1 MGIAQAIIG
10 NPSIIILDEPTVG
23 LDPKQIIE
31 IRDLIRELGKTH
43 TVILS
48 SHILSEVQAVCDKI
62 LIISNGKLVACD
74 TPEKLETLFAGSK
87 TLKLT
92 VKTSAEDAKRIISE
106 TDEIQEIKAEDSG
119 ENEAHIEIT
128 VAKEADIAEKIF
140 FAFAKAGKA
149 IVKMNEE
156 TASLEDV
163 FLELTSSEKPK
174 AQQVNAKTSDNEPK
188 NTEETDE
195 EAEFKEGG
203 EINDGNI

>member
-1 MGIAQAIIG
+1 MQT
-10 NPSIIILDEPTVG
+10 N
-23 LDPKQIIE
+23 
-31 IRDLIRELGKTH
+31 
-43 TVILS
+43 
-48 SHILSEVQAVCDKI
+48 
-62 LIISNGKLVACD
+62 
-74 TPEKLETLFAGSK
+74 TL
-87 TLKLT
+87 L
-92 VKTSAEDAKRIISE
+92 
-106 TDEIQEIKAEDSG
+106 
-119 ENEAHIEIT
+119 
-128 VAKEADIAEKIF
+128 
-140 FAFAKAGKA
+140 FAKAGKA